1 MDYSSNYAQEVQNFK
16 TILLIEEE
24 TCDFQLLTGKKV
36 INAPLPVIGLFLP
49 TDIPYFKQ
57 LFYQTQI
64 ASFVHLTK
72 IHLELLIIVLREC
85 I

>member
-1 MDYSSNYAQEVQNFK
+1 MDYSSNYAQEVLNFE
-16 TILLIEEE
+16 TILLIEED

-36 INAPLPVIGLFLP
+36 IKAQLPIMNVFLP

-57 LFYQTQI
+57 LFHQTRI

-72 IHLELLIIVLREC
+72 MDLELLIIVL
-85 I
+85 